1 MTGMLLAGLLVGLG
15 AYLIIR
21 QTLPAQ
27 PSLDAALKRIS
38 SPELPAPEGT
48 NDWRTRAA
56 HRLAAR
62 IDGSALDVRIPR
74 KDLAILDRTVES
86 YLVQKITLVL
96 AGLLF
101 PSLLCLL
108 VQAPLPVSVLAT
120 LVFTAYLFVIPDA
133 AIKSQAKDARH
144 EFRVALT
151 SYLELIGLA
160 SSAGKGPT
168 EALEAPAQI
177 GHGWVFARLA
187 SVLDPARRGT
197 RDTWSELERL
207 ADEIGVQE
215 LADIAVISRRAGAQ
229 GARVLDSIRAK
240 AASLRADQH
249 AIALTKAKS
258 ATETMTVPMVLIVI
272 GFMILIGFP
281 AFSRI
286 GG

>member
-1 MTGMLLAGLLVGLG
+1 MTTMLLAGLLIGTGVF
-15 AYLIIR
+15 LIIR
-21 QTLPAQ
+21 VTLPAQ
-27 PSLDAALKRIS
+27 PSLDAALDRML
-38 SPELPAPEGT
+38 SPVLHTPDGKV
-48 NDWRTRAA
+48 DWRTRAA
-56 HRLAAR
+56 RRLAVR
-62 IDGSALDVRIPR
+62 ISGSVLDLRIPR
-74 KDLAILDRTVES
+74 KDLAILDRTVEG
-86 YLVQKITLVL
+86 YLVQKITFILG
-96 AGLLF
+96 GLLG
-101 PSLLCLL
+101 PALLCLII
-108 VQAPLPVSVLAT
+108 QAPLSISVLGT
-120 LVFTAYLFVIPDA
+120 LAFTAYVFVIPDVV
-133 AIKSQAKDARH
+133 IRSNAKDARH
-144 EFRVALT
+144 DFRVALT

-177 GHGWVFARLA
+177 GNGWVFQRLA

-197 RDTWSELERL
+197 RDTWNELERL

-229 GARVLDSIRAK
+229 GASVLDSIRAK

-281 AFSRI
+281 AFTRI